1 VESES
6 GFAAS
11 GVVALPKELVID
23 LSTIPGVPPKV
34 EGVAVLDDGHTI
46 AIANDNDLGLGT
58 FTITPTTCTLSD
70 SRQNS
75 LILFIKIDKP
85 LK

>member
-1 VESES
+1 
-6 GFAAS
+6 
-11 GVVALPKELVID
+11 
-23 LSTIPGVPPKV
+23 V

-46 AIANDNDLGLGT
+46 AIANDNDFGLGT
-58 FTITPTTCTLSD
+58 FTITPPTCTLSD
-70 SRQNS
+70 SRQNT